1 MSNQSIKIL
10 PRKIP
15 LILLFLLLNLSF
27 SENIQSL
34 KGQSP
39 PLYPSVLSLQNKG
52 LVVVQ
57 KDGIYFYD
65 ENEAEIESKKIKFET
80 PISSEK
86 ENEKISMTQFPEK
99 EGGYILIHAE
109 EYLYILQSTGNLL
122 KKQYLPEM
130 TMVENI
136 KIIPYK
142 EEQNNLL
149 YIISYQLSLKKFG
162 INLYKFDLINKQNSM
177 ITTKTLNMLQNK
189 ENILTSNYEIFGSS
203 CLFMKN
209 SGENEDLFTCFFGV
223 GFPSEIQ
230 ARIFTIKKD
239 LFEEK
244 NSFKY
249 LLGKYEIETFSLISA
264 IPNEKNE
271 AAIIY
276 YYKNKILSKIDF
288 DFIKG
293 FSEPNTAMNN
303 VNLYDED
310 WKEESEKI
318 GETKESIFSSR
329 LYWIFCK
336 SFMIFY
342 NSNFNL
348 LNKGFISHDNKC
360 SKLLSYSKF
369 FKENNYSLNVDGLK
383 NNQILVQMII

>member
-177 ITTKTLNMLQNK
+177 TTTKTLNMLQNK
-189 ENILTSNYEIFGSS
+189 ENILTSNYEIF
-203 CLFMKN
+203 
-209 SGENEDLFTCFFGV
+209 
-223 GFPSEIQ
+223 PY
-230 ARIFTIKKD
+230 
-239 LFEEK
+239 
-244 NSFKY
+244 FK
-249 LLGKYEIETFSLISA
+249 L
-264 IPNEKNE
+264 
-271 AAIIY
+271 
-276 YYKNKILSKIDF
+276 
-288 DFIKG
+288 
-293 FSEPNTAMNN
+293 
-303 VNLYDED
+303 
-310 WKEESEKI
+310 
-318 GETKESIFSSR
+318 
-329 LYWIFCK
+329 
-336 SFMIFY
+336 
-342 NSNFNL
+342 
-348 LNKGFISHDNKC
+348 
-360 SKLLSYSKF
+360 
-369 FKENNYSLNVDGLK
+369 
-383 NNQILVQMII
+383 

>member
-1 MSNQSIKIL
+1 
-10 PRKIP
+10 
-15 LILLFLLLNLSF
+15 
-27 SENIQSL
+27 
-34 KGQSP
+34 
-39 PLYPSVLSLQNKG
+39 LQNKG

-86 ENEKISMTQFPEK
+86 ENEKISMAQFPEK

-109 EYLYILQSTGNLL
+109 EYLYIFQSTGNLL

-244 NSFKY
+244 NSFPGLAN
-249 LLGKYEIETFSLISA
+249 LLG
-264 IPNEKNE
+264 
-271 AAIIY
+271 
-276 YYKNKILSKIDF
+276 
-288 DFIKG
+288 
-293 FSEPNTAMNN
+293 
-303 VNLYDED
+303 
-310 WKEESEKI
+310 
-318 GETKESIFSSR
+318 
-329 LYWIFCK
+329 
-336 SFMIFY
+336 
-342 NSNFNL
+342 L
-348 LNKGFISHDNKC
+348 LNKSSILGALLFPLSLLLLMFISFLRLFSFPSPK
-360 SKLLSYSKF
+360 
-369 FKENNYSLNVDGLK
+369 
-383 NNQILVQMII
+383 

>member
-39 PLYPSVLSLQNKG
+39 TLYPSVLSLQNKG

-109 EYLYILQSTGNLL
+109 EYLYIFQSTGNLL
-122 KKQYLPEM
+122 KK
-130 TMVENI
+130 
-136 KIIPYK
+136 
-142 EEQNNLL
+142 NNLL

-162 INLYKFDLINKQNSM
+162 INLYKFDLINKLNSLT
-177 ITTKTLNMLQNK
+177 TTKTLNMLQNK

-318 GETKESIFSSR
+318 GETKR
-329 LYWIFCK
+329 
-336 SFMIFY
+336 
-342 NSNFNL
+342 NL
-348 LNKGFISHDNKC
+348 FFLQDFIGFFVNH
-360 SKLLSYSKF
+360 L
-369 FKENNYSLNVDGLK
+369 
-383 NNQILVQMII
+383 